1 MGRIPSGLQTS
12 VRWPFVLSFGK
23 KRPGRNAAWCRE
35 AAKEKGPASREY
47 PWTRVDIAITTERAG
62 VKGWIA
68 FASEVRATAQGSTE
82 EEAKANLSALL
93 QWYPELLKSH
103 GQSPR

>member
-1 MGRIPSGLQTS
+1 MPS
-12 VRWPFVLSFGK
+12 
-23 KRPGRNAAWCRE
+23 
-35 AAKEKGPASREY
+35 KGAGPRQAHGGVGGEETGEY
-47 PWTRVDIAITTERAG
+47 PWTRVDIAIAAERAG

-93 QWYPELLKSH
+93 KRYPDLLKFYGASGGEREVTNRH
-103 GQSPR
+103 C